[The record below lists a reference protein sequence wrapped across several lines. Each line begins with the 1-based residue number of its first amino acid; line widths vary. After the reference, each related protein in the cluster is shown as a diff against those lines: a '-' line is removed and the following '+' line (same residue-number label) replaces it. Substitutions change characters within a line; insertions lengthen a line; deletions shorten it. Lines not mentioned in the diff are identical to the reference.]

1 MEFCQLPL
9 VPGKEVTDRKEEDE
23 EEMNFENFYRWSLN
37 VSTVAEHFEVWNY
50 LSVCSKQ
57 KSKRLSKNN
66 NNKTT
71 RTGLLS
77 TQSLKEQKKI
87 RLELVHSKRSL

>member
-23 EEMNFENFYRWSLN
+23 EEMNFENFYGWSLN

-50 LSVCSKQ
+50 LSVCSE
-57 KSKRLSKNN
+57 RTVRDWE
-66 NNKTT
+66 KTT
-71 RTGLLS
+71 TAKQHGRIYYLH
-77 TQSLKEQKKI
+77 K
-87 RLELVHSKRSL
+87 V

>member
-1 MEFCQLPL
+1 MEFCRLPL

-50 LSVCSKQ
+50 LSVCSE
-57 KSKRLSKNN
+57 RTVRDWE
-66 NNKTT
+66 KTT
-71 RTGLLS
+71 TTKQHGRIYYLH
-77 TQSLKEQKKI
+77 K
-87 RLELVHSKRSL
+87 V

>member
-23 EEMNFENFYRWSLN
+23 EEMNFENFYWWSLN

-50 LSVCSKQ
+50 LSVCSK
-57 KSKRLSKNN
+57 RTARDWEKNN

-77 TQSLKEQKKI
+77 T
-87 RLELVHSKRSL
+87 